1 MHHINGEGEDGG
13 VVYCE
18 IQGRENCA
26 ESRIHLTM
34 AREMYPGKCGY
45 SSDTGGIMKNLRDST
60 SNEKVKNVVIFIDRS
75 LINLL

>member
-18 IQGRENCA
+18 VQGCENSA

-45 SSDTGGIMKNLRDST
+45 SSDIGGIMKNLREST
-60 SNEKVKNVVIFIDRS
+60 TNEKVKLHYYNF
-75 LINLL
+75 